1 MASKDVCTLIL
12 EPVNVTLYG
21 ERDFADVSK
30 LEVLGLGVSSGE
42 TNEVTE
48 ILIKGRQ
55 EIRMRECVQR
65 EKQRLE

>member
-30 LEVLGLGVSSGE
+30 SEVLGLGVSSGE